1 MNRRGLSAAALAI
14 GLMLIPNCDSAFAAD
29 RRVALVIG
37 NSSYQNAPILANPA
51 KDAEAMAE
59 SFKVAGFDV
68 VTALYN
74 LGIKE
79 FLAKLRRFEDEAA
92 NADIAVIYYAGNNFM
107 LPVDAKL
114 VSDRD
119 ARDEAVSLGRLLEA
133 VEGAKRLRLVILD
146 ACRDNPLAKTM
157 KRQLTASL
165 RAVTQGL
172 ALVEPTTNNSLI
184 AYAAKAGAAAE
195 DGNADHSPYT
205 TALLTHLFV
214 PGLDIRMALRLVR
227 DDVVRATGNRQE
239 PFQAGSLG
247 GANIALVPTLA
258 QPTVSASDVQ
268 AEYTLIE
275 RFALDPRT
283 AIGPAKRAWEGFV
296 KRHPTGWLADI
307 ARQQIARLEGM
318 DLASRDPIVVPAP
331 PAASSEEQ
339 KVWNGI
345 KDSSD
350 PAKFRDFIRRFPT
363 SVLAMVAEK
372 HLEALERAQKERE
385 EKANAE
391 RDEKARIAREA
402 KAAEEARLKAERE
415 AKAAEEARLKA
426 EREAAARR
434 AEEERLAKLSE
445 AERARA
451 ERELEL
457 KRLEQER
464 QAKLAEEASL
474 RQEV

>member
-1 MNRRGLSAAALAI
+1 M
-14 GLMLIPNCDSAFAAD
+14 PNCDSAFAAD

-92 NADIAVIYYAGNNFM
+92 NADIAVIYYAGHGIEVAGNNFM
-107 LPVDAKL
+107 IPVDAKL

-214 PGLDIRMALRLVR
+214 PGLDIQMALRLVR
-227 DDVVRATGNRQE
+227 DDVVKATGNRQE

-247 GANIALVPTLA
+247 GANIALVPPLA

-268 AEYTLIE
+268 GEYTLVE
-275 RFALDPRT
+275 RFASDPRT
-283 AIGPAKRAWEGFV
+283 AIGPAKRAWEAFV

-307 ARQQIARLEGM
+307 ARQQIERLEGMDRQQIKRLGGM

-350 PAKFRDFIRRFPT
+350 PARFRDFIRRFPT
-363 SVLAMVAEK
+363 SVLAKVAEK
-372 HLEALERAQKERE
+372 HLEALAQKERE
-385 EKANAE
+385 EKARAE
-391 RDEKARIAREA
+391 REEKARIAREA
-402 KAAEEARLKAERE
+402 QAEHEKAAEEARLKAERT
-415 AKAAEEARLKA
+415 
-426 EREAAARR
+426 
-434 AEEERLAKLSE
+434 
-445 AERARA
+445 
-451 ERELEL
+451 
-457 KRLEQER
+457 
-464 QAKLAEEASL
+464 
-474 RQEV
+474 